1 MSISQAVILVYF
13 NPKNKDEVLCVSR
26 KEDHNS
32 YGLPGGKIESEE
44 TYLSALVRE
53 LEEEI
58 NISVNPHKC
67 SFGFQAICCDSDT
80 ITYIT
85 DDVLEIPT
93 TPFINDEGAMVSFQP
108 IAKLI
113 NENDSL
119 FYEYNLKLFK
129 SLNNDLD
136 YIQYQK

>member
-1 MSISQAVILVYF
+1 MLFIMMENTSISLI
-13 NPKNKDEVLCVSR
+13 NIIIN
-26 KEDHNS
+26 
-32 YGLPGGKIESEE
+32 IEEIS
-44 TYLSALVRE
+44 TE

-67 SFGFQAICCDSDT
+67 SFVFQAICTGSDT

>member
-1 MSISQAVILVYF
+1 
-13 NPKNKDEVLCVSR
+13 
-26 KEDHNS
+26 
-32 YGLPGGKIESEE
+32 
-44 TYLSALVRE
+44 
-53 LEEEI
+53 
-58 NISVNPHKC
+58 
-67 SFGFQAICCDSDT
+67 
-80 ITYIT
+80 
-85 DDVLEIPT
+85 
-93 TPFINDEGAMVSFQP
+93 MVSFQP